1 MNVHLS
7 CEIHN
12 NLAIQFFPGRQIDVL
27 SVVIS
32 LSVNSTDRE
41 SETGSCSCSR
51 VVVGVKMRNAAPFSN
66 LQQ

>member
-12 NLAIQFFPGRQIDVL
+12 NLAIQFFPGRQFDVW

-32 LSVNSTDRE
+32 LPVNSTDRE
-41 SETGSCSCSR
+41 SETGSCSR
-51 VVVGVKMRNAAPFSN
+51 VVVKVPNSVRF
-66 LQQ
+66 